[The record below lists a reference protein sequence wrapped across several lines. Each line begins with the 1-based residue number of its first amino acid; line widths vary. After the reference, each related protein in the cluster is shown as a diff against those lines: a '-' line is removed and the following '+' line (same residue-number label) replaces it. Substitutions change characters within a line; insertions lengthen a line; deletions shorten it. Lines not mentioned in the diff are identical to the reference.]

1 MTGSVNIQFW
11 LVIRGWDEST
21 VTESSE
27 YSVALFSCQNAKFK
41 MEVFLVFPSL
51 SSKQTFLSVSIS
63 TQSRSFRHFLPIIF
77 PYSRDLL
84 ASKLGKAY
92 LFSLSFEPSLLSL
105 FIDSSLCCQDAI
117 EFSFAAAPTHFAL
130 GAASFAAHTQTSSS
144 PAGMHEL
151 RQTRAG
157 VLLAGCLITAG
168 KLEERELAEWTV
180 DGPLRWLQR
189 IPAGM
194 RRMLSVDLTR
204 ATVSSGVSFDG

>member
-1 MTGSVNIQFW
+1 MIGSVNIQFW

-27 YSVALFSCQNAKFK
+27 YSVALFSFQNAKFK

-63 TQSRSFRHFLPIIF
+63 TKSRSFRHFLPIIF

-92 LFSLSFEPSLLSL
+92 LFTLSFEPSLLSL
-105 FIDSSLCCQDAI
+105 FIDSSLCCQDAV
-117 EFSFAAAPTHFAL
+117 EFSFAASPTHCAL
-130 GAASFAAHTQTSSS
+130 GAASFAAHDATTSS
-144 PAGMHEL
+144 PAGMIDFFEH
-151 RQTRAG
+151 RAG
-157 VLLAGCLITAG
+157 VLVAGCLITAG
-168 KLEERELAEWTV
+168 KIDERELAEWTV

-189 IPAGM
+189 LPAGM
-194 RRMLSVDLTR
+194 RRMLGVDCARAWVLTR
-204 ATVSSGVSFDG
+204 GFFDI